1 MDLIRHIHQ
10 SEGIAV
16 LVNLRNLGAVGDYA
30 NRVTGVRRGE
40 IVFDGPSQSLNE
52 TVVRELYYEEEQEGK
67 EPFQD

>member
-40 IVFDGPSQSLNE
+40 IVFDGPPQSLNE